1 MIWLLAFLTIN
12 SKTEFR
18 TGRNQKCQRIS
29 DNDQTDR
36 AAWLRSLV
44 MLTTVRLLVT
54 TTVPTP
60 ARTSYHHHGKP
71 TRHKP
76 EQYTN
81 YSIINYCYTCF
92 LYHSYTILFLYEF
105 FTILCPPCSR
115 APLWWGLDILPA
127 MIIVVNQ
134 EAPSHLWCVS
144 QSSGHHDITR
154 HPVLQS
160 PPTQS
165 NEMLELNTA
174 QCRPQQIYLRLRWE
188 LLQFV
193 WLFTEIKNMSCWDY
207 FVITALKITYIFIH
221 LLR

>member
-127 MIIVVNQ
+127 VIIVVNQ

-144 QSSGHHDITR
+144 QVVIMTS
-154 HPVLQS
+154 PVTPCCSLHQHKVTKCWNL
-160 PPTQS
+160 TQLS
-165 NEMLELNTA
+165 AAPSKYTWDCGENCCNLFDF
-174 QCRPQQIYLRLRWE
+174 
-188 LLQFV
+188 LL
-193 WLFTEIKNMSCWDY
+193 K
-207 FVITALKITYIFIH
+207 
-221 LLR
+221 